1 MSVLFARIR
10 ADAQAA
16 ARQKSPVAGL
26 LKTLFGEAETLSK
39 TPTAARRYVEGQPLA
54 PITDD
59 EVTALVQKFLKLNG
73 QAQADAQ
80 RLAEDRRSS
89 ILAQLNAEAQALSV
103 YLPVQLSEA
112 DIEAFVRARA
122 EEGLDMGGIMKA
134 LKTAHAGSY
143 DGKTAS
149 AICKAVLAAAE

>member
-16 ARQKSPVAGL
+16 SRQKTAVAGL

-39 TPTAARRYVEGQPLA
+39 TPTATRKYVEGQPLA

-59 EVTALVQKFLKLNG
+59 EVTALVQKFMKLNG

-80 RLAEDRRSS
+80 RLPAERRVGV
-89 ILAQLNAEAQALSV
+89 LAQLVAEARALAA
-103 YLPVQLSEA
+103 YLPAQLSEA

-149 AICKAVLAAAE
+149 SICKAVLAAAE